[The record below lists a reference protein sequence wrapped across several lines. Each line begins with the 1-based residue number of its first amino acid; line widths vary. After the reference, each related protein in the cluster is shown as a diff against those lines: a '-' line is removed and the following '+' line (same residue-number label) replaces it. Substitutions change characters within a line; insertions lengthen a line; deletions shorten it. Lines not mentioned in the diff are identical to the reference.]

1 MNKSDKAL
9 LEKYALKL
17 DLSSALIR
25 IDTLDAEIEHNK
37 TSILILFGLL
47 VVMCVIILLVKFFN
61 NLIRTLWLPSLIS
74 MISKVT

>member
-9 LEKYALKL
+9 LEKYAVKSELIG
-17 DLSSALIR
+17 ALLR

-47 VVMCVIILLVKFFN
+47 ALMCVVTLLIKF
-61 NLIRTLWLPSLIS
+61 I
-74 MISKVT
+74 